1 MDQSQPG
8 GSKYNIQFGDVTDSQ
23 FVVGDYNTVSQRR
36 GLTPAQTAE
45 LRAIFADLKSTVAEG
60 AAKELR
66 GKALAEAGELERA
79 LVNEQPDPGAV
90 RRVLRWFKEHAP
102 QLAGA
107 VVSVVVNPLIGKLVE
122 GAGSGIADQLR
133 QAVEAET

>member
-1 MDQSQPG
+1 LDESQPG
-8 GSKYNIQFGDVTDSQ
+8 GSKYNIQFGHVTESQ

-36 GLTPAQTAE
+36 GLSPAQTAE
-45 LRAIFADLKSTVAEG
+45 LRAIFADLKSSVAEG
-60 AAKELR
+60 APEELR
-66 GKALAEAGELERA
+66 GEALAKAGELEHA
-79 LVNEQPDPGAV
+79 LVNEQPDPGTV

-107 VVSVVVNPLIGKLVE
+107 VVSVVVNPLIGKVVE
-122 GAGSGIADQLR
+122 GAGSAIADELR

>member
-1 MDQSQPG
+1 LDESQPG
-8 GSKYNIQFGDVTDSQ
+8 GSKYNIQFGDVTESQ

-36 GLTPAQTAE
+36 GLSPAQTAE
-45 LRAIFADLKSTVAEG
+45 LRAIFADLKSSVAEG
-60 AAKELR
+60 APEELR
-66 GKALAEAGELERA
+66 GEALAKAGELEHA
-79 LVNEQPDPGAV
+79 LVNEQPDPGTV

-122 GAGSGIADQLR
+122 GAGSAIADELR